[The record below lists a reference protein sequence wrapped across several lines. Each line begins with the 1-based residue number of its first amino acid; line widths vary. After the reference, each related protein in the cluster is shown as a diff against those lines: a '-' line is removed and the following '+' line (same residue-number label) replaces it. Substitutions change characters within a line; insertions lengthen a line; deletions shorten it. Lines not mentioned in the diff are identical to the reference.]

1 MCSGRVDL
9 EFILRALH
17 NGMDGVF
24 IGGCKLHECNYVTH
38 GNYHAL
44 TTVLLAKKVMEFM
57 GVNPDRLRVEFMS
70 AADGLR
76 FAEVVDDFTK
86 QVRELGPLG
95 SSEGL
100 GLEELRGRIAEVNKL
115 VPYLKVRTNDKLN
128 QRLTS
133 PAAYPD
139 FFQKEEVEALLTNP
153 AAYYID
159 PQKCQACGICARRCP
174 VEAISGAKK
183 QVHVIDQDQCIRCG
197 TCYEACPSRFGAVQL
212 IQGAPVPPPP
222 EPGQAIVSPS

>member
-1 MCSGRVDL
+1 MAYRKCLSFFVL
-9 EFILRALH
+9 CVLLL
-17 NGMDGVF
+17 
-24 IGGCKLHECNYVTH
+24 GGCGGGIEDKEGKAVKVGETYLMT
-38 GNYHAL
+38 
-44 TTVLLAKKVMEFM
+44 KK
-57 GVNPDRLRVEFMS
+57 
-70 AADGLR
+70 
-76 FAEVVDDFTK
+76 
-86 QVRELGPLG
+86 
-95 SSEGL
+95 
-100 GLEELRGRIAEVNKL
+100 GLELVPKFRDKGGNPLEPGKQYIMTAAGLEL